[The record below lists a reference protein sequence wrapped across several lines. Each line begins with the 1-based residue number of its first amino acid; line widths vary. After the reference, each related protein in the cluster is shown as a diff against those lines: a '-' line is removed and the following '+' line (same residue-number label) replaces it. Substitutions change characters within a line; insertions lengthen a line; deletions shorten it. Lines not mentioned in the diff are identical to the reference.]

1 MNDPNSTVITQSTMI
16 SYDGSGQPRVV
27 QSSTRKA
34 GDVKETRQFVF
45 YFKIY
50 LLFQFISF

>member
-1 MNDPNSTVITQSTMI
+1 MQHNVMNDPNSNVFSQSTMI
-16 SYDGSGQPRVV
+16 SYNGNGQPHVV

-45 YFKIY
+45 C
-50 LLFQFISF
+50 

>member
-45 YFKIY
+45 
-50 LLFQFISF
+50 LF